1 MSQYGS
7 LDFFNRLLS
16 TMVQVNASDLYL
28 KAESPPTLRIEGQLS
43 PIESPPLTPEDTKT
57 MAYAIMPEE
66 EQRLFPK
73 TWEANFVYTPDHLGR
88 FRINVYLQRDSVAM
102 VIRRIRDDIL
112 EFEQLGL
119 PPVTKEI
126 SLYRRGMVLVTGSTG
141 SGKSTTLATMIRYR
155 NQHPSANG
163 HILTVE
169 DPIEFLHHDINCII
183 SQREV
188 GSDTRSF
195 KMALTNAMRQAPDVL
210 LVGEMRDVDS
220 VKTGVYF
227 AETGHLVLSTLH
239 STNASQTIER
249 LLQFFPLTEKDQILQ
264 HIALNLRA
272 VICQRLIPRKDEPG
286 RALALEILIVNAR
299 MRDLL
304 SKSAFDQMQKE
315 LDFFHTEGMTS
326 FDNSLIEL
334 FQQGK
339 ITIEDCIRNSD
350 NPRDMK
356 LKLKKIGSFT
366 HRETDTEE
374 EGI

>member
-1 MSQYGS
+1 MSEFGTKEF
-7 LDFFNRLLS
+7 LNRLLA

-28 KAESPPTLRIEGQLS
+28 KAEAPPTLRIEGQLS
-43 PIESPPLTPEDTKT
+43 PIEVPPLLSDDTQG
-57 MAYAIMPEE
+57 MAYSIMPEE
-66 EQRLFPK
+66 EQKLFPK
-73 TWEANFVYTPDHLGR
+73 TWEANFVYAPDHLGR
-88 FRINVYLQRDSVAM
+88 FRVNVYLQRDSVAM

-112 EFEQLGL
+112 EFDKLGL
-119 PPVTKEI
+119 PSITKEI
-126 SLYRRGMVLVTGSTG
+126 ALYRRGMVLVTGATG
-141 SGKSTTLATMIRYR
+141 SGKSTTLATMIHYR

-169 DPIEFLHHDINCII
+169 DPIEFVHHDINCII

-195 KMALTNAMRQAPDVL
+195 KVALINAMRQAPDVL
-210 LVGEMRDVDS
+210 LVGEMRDIDS

-239 STNASQTIER
+239 STNAAQTIER
-249 LLQFFPLTEKDQILQ
+249 VLQFFPLNEKDQMLQ
-264 HIALNLRA
+264 HLALNLRA
-272 VICQRLIPRKDEPG
+272 VVCQRLIPRKDEAG

-304 SKSAFDQMQKE
+304 AKSAFDQIQKE

-326 FDNSLIEL
+326 FDNSMIEL
-334 FQQGK
+334 FQQGH

-366 HRETDTEE
+366 HRESDSEE
-374 EGI
+374 EGV